1 MFSGCISIP
10 TTFKSIFKDP
20 AFSGCFIYRFSPT
33 WVCWNIIPL
42 NLQSPGVQICDFGAT
57 RQQTEACR
65 SLWASCP
72 HPTSTASPWPCCS
85 SPQKT
90 GSDAYLTVQKGSDKI
105 RWLMLQ
111 KWALLSTK
119 GAFINH
125 DLSFSKHPWCGHL
138 KPGEMNPSPRTQ
150 RNSSW
155 DLGKQNC
162 HILSHPCFLL
172 IWACLLIAEQ

>member
-1 MFSGCISIP
+1 MLKYNSLKPAVPRSPDLWFWSHK
-10 TTFKSIFKDP
+10 TT
-20 AFSGCFIYRFSPT
+20 
-33 WVCWNIIPL
+33 N
-42 NLQSPGVQICDFGAT
+42 
-57 RQQTEACR
+57 R
-65 SLWASCP
+65 SLSFP
-72 HPTSTASPWPCCS
+72 LSLLSHPTSTASPWPCCS

-125 DLSFSKHPWCGHL
+125 DLSFSRHPWCGHL